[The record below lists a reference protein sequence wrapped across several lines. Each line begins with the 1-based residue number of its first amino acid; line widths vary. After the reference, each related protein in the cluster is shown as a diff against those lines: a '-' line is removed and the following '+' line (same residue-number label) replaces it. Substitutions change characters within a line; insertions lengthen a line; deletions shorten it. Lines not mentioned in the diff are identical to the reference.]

1 MKSLPFNNSTL
12 ASNCVLPALLL
23 VLAAPIM
30 AQGRYPGNGQ
40 GPVTGATVQTLTAD
54 EAKWLGF
61 MREEEKVAR
70 DVYQQLYE
78 KWNLSIFRNIARS
91 EERHYS
97 SIGTLL
103 SRYGIP
109 DPAQNNPAGIYSDSR
124 LSALYSELMAKGTR
138 SAKDALEV
146 GVLIEQTDIADL
158 EAALKDTSK
167 LDIKRVYTNL
177 LNGSFNHLEAFE
189 TTLEILGAAVPAN

>member
-1 MKSLPFNNSTL
+1 
-12 ASNCVLPALLL
+12 
-23 VLAAPIM
+23 M
-30 AQGRYPGNGQ
+30 AQGQYPGNGRD
-40 GPVTGATVQTLTAD
+40 PVTVATAQAITAD

-70 DVYQQLYE
+70 DVYQQLFE
-78 KWNLSIFRNIARS
+78 KWNLSVFRNIARS
-91 EERHYS
+91 EEQHYS

-109 DPAQNNPAGIYSDSR
+109 DPAQNNPAGIYADPR

-158 EAALKDTSK
+158 EDALKGTSK

-177 LNGSFNHLEAFE
+177 LNGSFSHLEAFE
-189 TTLEILGAAVPAN
+189 TTLEILGAAAPAN